1 MKVKNLTPMV
11 YEKTSD
17 GEVFYDIFSRLIKER
32 IIFLTEA
39 IDAEVASTIAATLF
53 FLDHQDSDE
62 DISLYINSPGGAVDE
77 GLFVI
82 YDMMQLIKAPIKT
95 VCIGEAMSAAALIL
109 ASGTKGKR
117 YALPNSKIMI
127 HQVQVDGVGGTGTD
141 VMNQAKSIKE
151 LKKRLT
157 ELLARHCNQSYRKVY
172 ADCELDKFMT
182 AEEALE
188 YGIIDSILQPSKE
201 IPPLIKNKKEK
212 KKKNELD
219 EQKNLK
225 DDSEH

>member
-1 MKVKNLTPMV
+1 MKIKNLTPMV
-11 YEKTSD
+11 YEKTTD
-17 GEVFYDIFSRLIKER
+17 GEVFYDIYSRLIKER

-53 FLDHQDSDE
+53 FLDHQDSEE
-62 DISLYINSPGGAVDE
+62 DISLYINSPGGAVEE

-141 VMNQAKSIKE
+141 VMNQVKTIKE
-151 LKKRLT
+151 TKKRLT
-157 ELLARHCNQSYRKVY
+157 ELLARHCGQPYRKVY
-172 ADCELDKFMT
+172 SDCEVDKYMT

-188 YGIIDSILQPSKE
+188 YGIIDNILQPNKQ
-201 IPPLIKNKKEK
+201 IPELTKNKKEK
-212 KKKNELD
+212 KKKEDLD
-219 EQKNLK
+219 EHSDK
-225 DDSEH
+225 